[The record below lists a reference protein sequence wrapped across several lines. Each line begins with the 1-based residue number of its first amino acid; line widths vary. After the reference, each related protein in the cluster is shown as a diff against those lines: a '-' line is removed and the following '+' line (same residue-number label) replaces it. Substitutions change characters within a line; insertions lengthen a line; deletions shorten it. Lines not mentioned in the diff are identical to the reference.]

1 MFGIFKK
8 NKKKNGM
15 PVDELLKLHKT
26 PIEYATKR
34 NKETYKEEIV
44 GRNGAINVLDGE
56 VFVVCGGVDVYR
68 AEIREAEVSRL
79 MSGNGFVF
87 RHKNIKSGEVL
98 EITVFL
104 AKFLH

>member
-1 MFGIFKK
+1 MFGMFKK
-8 NKKKNGM
+8 SKNKNGM
-15 PVDELLKLHKT
+15 PIDELVKLHKT

-44 GRNGAINVLDGE
+44 GRNGAINVLEGE

-68 AEIREAEVSRL
+68 ARISEAEVARL
-79 MSGNGFVF
+79 MSGNGYVF
-87 RHKNIKSGEVL
+87 RHRDRKSGEVI
-98 EITVFL
+98 EITAFL